1 MDQCYNRTSPLN
13 DTLIKVYQMS
23 NKTIAAVIVIFITV
37 SIISA
42 FYLTVTNQAPAPVL
56 YEDLAAEEADELR
69 YEEVRKQV
77 EGITD

>member
-1 MDQCYNRTSPLN
+1 MT
-13 DTLIKVYQMS
+13 

-42 FYLTVTNQAPAPVL
+42 FYLTVTTQAPTPVL
-56 YEDLAAEEADELR
+56 YEDLATEEAGELR